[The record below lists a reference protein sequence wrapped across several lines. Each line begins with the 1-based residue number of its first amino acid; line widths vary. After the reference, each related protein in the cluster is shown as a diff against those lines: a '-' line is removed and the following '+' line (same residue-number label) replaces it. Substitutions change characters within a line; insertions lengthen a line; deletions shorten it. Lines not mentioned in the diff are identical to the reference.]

1 MAAARPSQGVPA
13 MKRFL
18 ICFRVEQ
25 TFNASIEVEAPS
37 AEDARNSFYGG
48 ACEAPRFAAELDLV
62 ESEDT
67 ITRIR
72 PLEDLTIASSIAL
85 SAWSAQTGVELQCR
99 LAWATAARD
108 YLGLR

>member
-1 MAAARPSQGVPA
+1 M
-13 MKRFL
+13 
-18 ICFRVEQ
+18 
-25 TFNASIEVEAPS
+25 
-37 AEDARNSFYGG
+37 
-48 ACEAPRFAAELDLV
+48 

-67 ITRIR
+67 ITRVR

>member
-1 MAAARPSQGVPA
+1 

-25 TFNASIEVEAPS
+25 TFNASIEVEAAS
-37 AEDARNSFYGG
+37 AEDARNSFYDG
-48 ACEAPRFAAELDLV
+48 AYEAPRFAAELDLV

-72 PLEDLTIASSIAL
+72 PLEDLTIAGCISL

-108 YLGLR
+108 CLGLR